1 MSKLLYGVG
10 STDGLKC
17 RLDGSRMTPMYTLWS
32 NMLSRCYGAKTQ
44 SRQPTYQGCEVS
56 DNFKSFNFFTEWCQ
70 EQVGFGMDGYA
81 LDKDL
86 LMGGN
91 KVYSEDTCVFL
102 PRLVNQ
108 ALITQKNKQ
117 SNIPSGVHRRKGCKI
132 NIYQSVLSKFNVLHV
147 LCRSDSIEEC
157 FFVYKKEK
165 ELYLKELADMF
176 KDDIDIRAY
185 NALVNYQ
192 VNKGI

>member
-10 STDGLKC
+10 STDGLKS

-32 NMLSRCYGAKTQ
+32 NMLSRCYGTKTQ

-86 LMGGN
+86 LTEGN

-102 PRLVNQ
+102 PRWVNQ
-108 ALITQKNKQ
+108 SLITQKSKQ

-132 NIYQSVLSKFNVLHV
+132 NIYQSTLSKFNVLHV

-176 KDDIDIRAY
+176 KDNIDIRAY